1 MQGDVSVSPAEAVDE
16 PECPQE
22 PPIIDETE
30 QRGEIAPPAAKNEH
44 SELEHVK
51 AELFTKPRLLSI
63 AEMERFFET
72 CDAYRGNEA
81 RLEGGGFNP
90 WV

>member
-1 MQGDVSVSPAEAVDE
+1 VTEQPKPVRPKKKQKNQPAIV
-16 PECPQE
+16 
-22 PPIIDETE
+22 DETE

-51 AELFTKPRLLSI
+51 VEVFTKPRLSSI

-81 RLEGGGFNP
+81 RPECGGLKL
-90 WV
+90 WI